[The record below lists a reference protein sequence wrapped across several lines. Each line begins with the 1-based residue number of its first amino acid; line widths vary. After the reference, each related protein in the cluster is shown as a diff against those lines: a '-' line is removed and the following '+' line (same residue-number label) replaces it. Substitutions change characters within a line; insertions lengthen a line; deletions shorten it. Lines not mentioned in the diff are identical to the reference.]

1 MAARPVIGGRCSRI
15 DPRCRDVPRN
25 RAPGLPLTPSHL
37 PHYDSRAGAATN
49 RPDTPRPSTPSRT
62 AAHCVCVWGGG
73 GVRGEGGGIISS
85 FSFLLPDLPEALSVW
100 FLWPVARAANLWPFC
115 VGKQQLADK
124 SRRIGFIGV
133 LCAR

>member
-49 RPDTPRPSTPSRT
+49 RPDTPHPIPHRSTL
-62 AAHCVCVWGGG
+62 CVCGGG
-73 GVRGEGGGIISS
+73 GGGEEGGIISS